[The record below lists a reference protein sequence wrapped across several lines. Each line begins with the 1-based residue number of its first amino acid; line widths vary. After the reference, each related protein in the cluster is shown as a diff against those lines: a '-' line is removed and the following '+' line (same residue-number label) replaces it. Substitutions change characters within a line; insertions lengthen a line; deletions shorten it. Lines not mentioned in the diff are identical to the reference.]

1 MCDVGIYFYFSNYDL
16 LIAFG
21 LNTDVSKRKKVAV
34 ALEIIGLRASFI
46 DLSVIPVWEDTGVF
60 PEEALYHIFSFG
72 SGL

>member
-1 MCDVGIYFYFSNYDL
+1 MGIYFYFSNYDL

-46 DLSVIPVWEDTGVF
+46 DLSVIPV
-60 PEEALYHIFSFG
+60 
-72 SGL
+72 